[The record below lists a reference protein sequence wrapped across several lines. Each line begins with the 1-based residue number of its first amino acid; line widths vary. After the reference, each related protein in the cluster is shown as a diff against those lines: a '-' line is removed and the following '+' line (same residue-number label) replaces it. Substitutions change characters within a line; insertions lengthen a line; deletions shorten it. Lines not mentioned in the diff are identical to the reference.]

1 MMRGEEV
8 CLNTDG
14 SWDKLRGPQMC
25 HSDTGSTEFL
35 TGILAFLLLC
45 LISSSTHVHLVPCFW
60 HRTVFDHSA
69 CLYCTAEKYW
79 RLNWAQQRKRKKGEA
94 CALFFSLWH
103 FSLSPSLCVCVW
115 TGPWCPWIIIR
126 GQKLGRKSKE
136 WKRNWEER
144 KKFIRKKFGVVEEGR
159 MYYKQIKN
167 SSETQWLK

>member
-1 MMRGEEV
+1 MMRSEEI

-25 HSDTGSTEFL
+25 HWDTGSTEFL

-79 RLNWAQQRKRKKGEA
+79 RLNWQQQRKRKKGEA
-94 CALFFSLWH
+94 CALFFLFVAF
-103 FSLSPSLCVCVW
+103 FSLSLSLCVCVDW
-115 TGPWCPWIIIR
+115 PVMSLNNNKRTKTGKKI
-126 GQKLGRKSKE
+126 
-136 WKRNWEER
+136 KRNWKE
-144 KKFIRKKFGVVEEGR
+144 KNKFIRKELGVVEEGR
-159 MYYKQIKN
+159 MYYKQIK
-167 SSETQWLK
+167 SSIETQWWK